1 MDKELTQK
9 AIAKLQ
15 ELGIGNLVCPICQGR
30 SFNMPPHIATV
41 LLTDTLGTVKVG
53 DHIPAAVIVCNK
65 CGHMDFFALTVLIPE
80 ISSGVEQK

>member
-15 ELGIGNLVCPICQGR
+15 ELGIGNFVCPICQGR

-41 LLTDTLGTVKVG
+41 LVTDMLGAVKVG

-65 CGHMDFFALTVLIPE
+65 CGHMDFFALTVLMPDE
-80 ISSGVEQK
+80 LKKEQ